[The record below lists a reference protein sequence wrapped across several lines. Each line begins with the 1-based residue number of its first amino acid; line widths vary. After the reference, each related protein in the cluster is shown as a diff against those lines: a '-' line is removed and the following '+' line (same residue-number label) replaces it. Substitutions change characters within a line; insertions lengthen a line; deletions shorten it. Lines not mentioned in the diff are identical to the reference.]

1 MDISFFSV
9 HIRFWGWLT
18 ICIIWNLVYSGPLKR
33 RYKIYPILFWVSQK
47 IQIIVCIVRLVF
59 RVYLRKSFNVMKIGF
74 RRFNNWLYY
83 NLVITVLSH
92 AWLVFLLIC
101 AYVCFLCDLI
111 CFYVFLFAFYVFL
124 FAFYVFLLAFYVF
137 LLAFYVFL
145 LAFYVFLFAFY
156 VFLFSFY
163 VFLLAFYVLLLAF
176 YVLLLAFYVFLFA
189 FYVFLLAFYVF
200 LFAFYVLLLAF
211 YVLILDLSV
220 LACFHKFYV
229 RLYICYSRFKEHS
242 CSSCYFLIYVSTLNK
257 IYFTLSRI

>member
-33 RYKIYPILFWVSQK
+33 RYKIYAILFWVSKK
-47 IQIIVCIVRLVF
+47 IQIIVCIVRLMF

-92 AWLVFLLIC
+92 DWLVFLLIC
-101 AYVCFLCDLI
+101 VYVCFLCDLI
-111 CFYVFLFAFYVFL
+111 CFYMLLFDFYVF
-124 FAFYVFLLAFYVF
+124 FF
-137 LLAFYVFL
+137 
-145 LAFYVFLFAFY
+145 
-156 VFLFSFY
+156 
-163 VFLLAFYVLLLAF
+163 AFYVLLF
-176 YVLLLAFYVFLFA
+176 
-189 FYVFLLAFYVF
+189 AFYVF

-257 IYFTLSRI
+257 IYLTLSRI

>member
-111 CFYVFLFAFYVFL
+111 CFYMLLFD
-124 FAFYVFLLAFYVF
+124 
-137 LLAFYVFL
+137 
-145 LAFYVFLFAFY
+145 
-156 VFLFSFY
+156 
-163 VFLLAFYVLLLAF
+163 FYVLLF
-176 YVLLLAFYVFLFA
+176 CVLCSLICFLC
-189 FYVFLLAFYVF
+189 
-200 LFAFYVLLLAF
+200 
-211 YVLILDLSV
+211 VLISFLCVLISFLCVLISFLCVLICFLCVLTCFLCALTCFLMIIFDLSV